1 MINPVKAGLP
11 KGLRKMKDA
20 KKGKNRKQ
28 RKKRKKGPERK
39 KRKKRKEKK
48 DRKEKKK
55 GKMGKMGKKGRHL
68 LNNESRMIDGGG
80 GTDGPSALDHRHH
93 HRRAAQTTGIV
104 KNLVIPLKWRD
115 HTRRTLP
122 SREDIDVLMNHKGP
136 EARCPTGS
144 VRDVF
149 LENSYEQL
157 ELISTVVDWIVVPK
171 SEAFY
176 ADKVSG

>member
-1 MINPVKAGLP
+1 VGKTDPVNEGLP
-11 KGLRKMKDA
+11 KGLRKKNGR
-20 KKGKNRKQ
+20 KGSEGGEVEGTKRGA
-28 RKKRKKGPERK
+28 RKKNG
-39 KRKKRKEKK
+39 
-48 DRKEKKK
+48 
-55 GKMGKMGKKGRHL
+55 GNGGHL
-68 LNNESRMIDGGG
+68 LNNESRMLDGGSD
-80 GTDGPSALDHRHH
+80 TAGPSTLDHRHH

-115 HTRRTLP
+115 HTRRILP